1 MNRLSKLLSLALL
14 LLALPSLA
22 SDFPRKV
29 DDGILFTYRD
39 DGASNVAWAGEYN
52 GWNTNANIF
61 GNDGDGVFTLV
72 LPLGPGEHQYKFV
85 VDGNWITDPSNT
97 QTGGDYGNSM
107 IKVDAQGEV
116 VEAGGGPQPSP
127 LNSKLYVDGFYY
139 ARLEAEALDSEN
151 DRVLIEKPTHSLN
164 MAFDVELNPSLAGR
178 VELSAD
184 NIANPSEMW
193 RTALNFQR
201 ARLVLTR
208 PAFTFTLFDNEATFL
223 SDEAAALIGD
233 VSTYGYDYGYGA
245 RGGLLRATLPL
256 GLDLKAM
263 VADASVA
270 NPWRP
275 GDPDRTVEEGEEL
288 DNVINYNRNEDDGF
302 RDDWVLQL
310 SRGLGPGR
318 VLYLGHATRGLTPG
332 NLWYQDWDGEMV
344 GLADYYY
351 YRTVQNNFLHALS
364 YRVELGESNL
374 EIEGIQGESK
384 LQAKDRQWEARAGE
398 EFNWNEQA
406 EVSWKIQETRG
417 LVFAGHTLLPFG
429 IHVSAKHSFQEN
441 RNILVESGEE
451 LSARALHYGGEI
463 AWKSKRLDYSID
475 LEQSEY
481 YYDEGLGWGD
491 QFIFAAGEVGY
502 GNSWITGDKLPLDAY
517 TTLGYGS
524 TSRLNQRIAM
534 LLDEG
539 SAGDMLLNL
548 SHTVA
553 STRLDRKPLY
563 WEVIVELDWR
573 FHKEWSFLFNQRM
586 ARYDQDFLDISHG
599 YGSSFL
605 EISYHL
611 NKRSYLA
618 LGWGVDPYWLDGLS
632 KQFLPHGRREFLAE
646 NGLNDTAM
654 KESYLGLGRVV
665 DRAETALSEARLLTL
680 EARFDF

>member
-1 MNRLSKLLSLALL
+1 MKRFCMLLTLGLL
-14 LLALPSLA
+14 LPALPSLA

-29 DDGILFTYRD
+29 EGGVLFTYRD
-39 DGASNVAWAGEYN
+39 DGASNVAWAGDFN
-52 GWNTNANIF
+52 GWNTNASLF
-61 GNDGDGVFTLV
+61 ENDGEGVFTLV

-107 IKVDAQGEV
+107 IKVDGQGEV

-127 LNSKLYVDGFYY
+127 LNSKLFVDGFYY
-139 ARLEAEALDSEN
+139 AQLRAEAFESEN
-151 DRVLIEKPTHSLN
+151 DRVLIEKPTHNLN

-208 PAFTFTLFDNEATFL
+208 PAFTFTLFDNEASFQ
-223 SDEAAALIGD
+223 SDEAASLVGE
-233 VSTYGYDYGYGA
+233 VGTYEYDYGYNA
-245 RGGLLRATLPL
+245 RGGILRAPLPF
-256 GLDLKAM
+256 GFDLTAM

-275 GDPDRTVEEGEEL
+275 GDPDRGVAEGEEL
-288 DNVINYNRNEDDGF
+288 EDLINYNRNEDDGF
-302 RDDWVLQL
+302 RDDWVVQL
-310 SRGLGPGR
+310 SHDLGPGR
-318 VLYLGHATRGLTPG
+318 ALYLGHATRGLTPG
-332 NLWYQDWDGEMV
+332 NLWFQDWQAG
-344 GLADYYY
+344 GATADYYY
-351 YRTVQNNFLHALS
+351 YRTVQNNLLHALS
-364 YRVELGESNL
+364 YRFEFGESSL
-374 EIEGIQGESK
+374 EIEGVLGDSK
-384 LQAKDRQWEARAGE
+384 IQAKDRQWEFRDGE

-406 EVSWKIQETRG
+406 EVSWKVQDTRG
-417 LVFAGHTLLPFG
+417 LVFAARTALPFG
-429 IHVSAKHSFQEN
+429 LHLTAKHSFQEN

-451 LSARALHYGGEI
+451 LSARALHYGGDLT
-463 AWKSKRLDYSID
+463 WNSKRMDYTLD

-524 TSRLNQRIAM
+524 TSRLRQRLAM

-539 SAGDMLLNL
+539 EAGDMMLNL

-553 STRLDRKPLY
+553 STRLDRSPLY
-563 WEVIVELDWR
+563 WEVIVEIDWR
-573 FHKEWSFLFNQRM
+573 FHKEWSVLLNQRM

-599 YGSSFL
+599 YASSFL
-605 EISYHL
+605 ELSYHL

-632 KQFLPHGRREFLAE
+632 KRILPHGRREFLAD

-665 DRAETALSEARLLTL
+665 DRAETALSQARLLTL